1 MSKSEM
7 VSGECAK
14 RIILLFQFLQPLDI
28 CLAKIIFQSLRPVV
42 FSTVSQ
48 VSEAVMT
55 RPSLLPTTCTHAH
68 YL

>member
-28 CLAKIIFQSLRPVV
+28 YLAKIIFQSLRPVV
-42 FSTVSQ
+42 FSTVSII
-48 VSEAVMT
+48 
-55 RPSLLPTTCTHAH
+55 LI
-68 YL
+68 

>member
-7 VSGECAK
+7 VSSECAK

-42 FSTVSQ
+42 FSTVSII
-48 VSEAVMT
+48 
-55 RPSLLPTTCTHAH
+55 LI
-68 YL
+68 